1 MTAGHAGVAKTILVI
16 TSFCLWHGSET
27 FTERRRVFRKEADL
41 LVVSQA
47 ACSMP
52 RDIFWFATKF
62 LIPAQVNIRAC
73 TVSKLKTVSCL
84 FYVNGNVEVSVI
96 GTVLMRVIF
105 THCYTPNHK
114 AQPVFKGLG

>member
-1 MTAGHAGVAKTILVI
+1 MSL
-16 TSFCLWHGSET
+16 CRWHGSET
-27 FTERRRVFRKEADL
+27 FTERRRVFWKEADL

-52 RDIFWFATKF
+52 RDIFWFATDF
-62 LIPAQVNIRAC
+62 PIPTQVNIREC
-73 TVSKLKTVSCL
+73 TVSKLKTVACRL
-84 FYVNGNVEVSVI
+84 YVNGNVEVSVI
-96 GTVLMRVIF
+96 GTVLMCIIF